1 MTTCNHEYIE
11 WRGREVCQ
19 ECGEE
24 KDYGKNREDA

>member
-19 ECGEE
+19 ECGVE
-24 KDYGKNREDA
+24 KDYTNE

>member
-1 MTTCNHEYIE
+1 MTICNHEYIE

-24 KDYGKNREDA
+24 KDYKNE